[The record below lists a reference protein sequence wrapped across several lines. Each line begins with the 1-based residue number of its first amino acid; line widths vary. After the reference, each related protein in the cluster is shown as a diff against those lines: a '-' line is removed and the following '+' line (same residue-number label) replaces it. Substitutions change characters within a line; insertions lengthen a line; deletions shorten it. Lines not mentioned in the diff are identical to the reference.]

1 MPTAAVSLEDAVD
14 ILVVD
19 DQVEDL
25 TAMRAVLSAP
35 DVNVVTATSGPEAL
49 KHLLRQDFAVIVLDV
64 LMPEMDGFELATLI
78 KSRERSEHTPMVFLT
93 ADATDAKRLY
103 RAYSVGAIDY
113 LEKPVDAEI
122 IRSKV
127 AVFVDMFRKDRR
139 LISQAKTLRESE
151 RRERELQIAE
161 LKLSAERRYNNL
173 AEAVPQ
179 IVWTSTPSGV
189 IDYSNRHF
197 AEYAG
202 LSPARARQHGF
213 LDLVHPDDAPT
224 SKSAWEGALS
234 RGEEFTFHC
243 RLRRHDGVFRWHAC
257 HGVPE
262 RERDGRIVAWLGVC
276 TDFEELH
283 QAIHARDEFLSIAS
297 HELRTPLTALKLRV
311 QSLQRNATLDSEV
324 RERLDSVGRQTLRL
338 ERLIADLL
346 DVSRITTGH
355 LSLDSEPFDM
365 LDAARE
371 VVERMT
377 ERTLAQ
383 ACEVRLTSQG
393 EVHGVWDRVRVEQVL
408 TNLLDNALRHG
419 AGRPVSIRIERCES
433 SVLIVVEDEGKGI
446 AKADLARIFE
456 RFERAAGQRGR
467 DGLGMG
473 LYIARQIV
481 EAHGG
486 SIHAKSEASRG
497 AAFHVVLPLTAT
509 RPDLNV
515 EA

>member
-1 MPTAAVSLEDAVD
+1 MSPAAVSREDAVD

-19 DQVEDL
+19 DQAEDL
-25 TAMRAVLSAP
+25 AAMRAVLCAP
-35 DVNVVTATSGPEAL
+35 DVNVVTALSGPEAL
-49 KHLLRQDFAVIVLDV
+49 KQLLRQDFAVIVLDV
-64 LMPEMDGFELATLI
+64 LMPDMDGFELATLI
-78 KSRERSEHTPMVFLT
+78 KSRERSQHTPMVFLT

-113 LEKPVDAEI
+113 LQKPVDPEI
-122 IRSKV
+122 IRAKV
-127 AVFVDMFRKDRR
+127 AVFVDLFRKDRR
-139 LISQAKTLRESE
+139 ILDQAKTLRESE
-151 RRERELQIAE
+151 RRERDLQIAE
-161 LKLSAERRYNNL
+161 LKLAAERRYNNL

-179 IVWTSTPSGV
+179 IVWTCTPAGL

-202 LSPARARQHGF
+202 LTPARAKNHGF
-213 LDLVHPDDAPT
+213 LDLAHPDDAA
-224 SKSAWEGALS
+224 KSRAAFESALA
-234 RGEEFTFHC
+234 RGDEFTFHC
-243 RLRRHDGVFRWHAC
+243 RV
-257 HGVPE
+257 
-262 RERDGRIVAWLGVC
+262 RDGRIVAWLGVC

-311 QSLQRNATLDSEV
+311 QGLQRNAKLDGDV

-338 ERLIADLL
+338 ERLISDLL

-355 LSLDSEPFDM
+355 LTLDTENFDL

-371 VVERMT
+371 VIDRMT
-377 ERTLAQ
+377 ERAVAQ
-383 ACEVRLTSQG
+383 NCEVRLTG
-393 EVHGVWDRVRVEQVL
+393 EGDAHGTWDRVRIEQVI

-419 AGRPVSIRIERCES
+419 AGHPVSVQLERREDA
-433 SVLIVVEDEGKGI
+433 VAFAVVDQGSGI
-446 AKADLARIFE
+446 AASDLSRIFE
-456 RFERAAGQRGR
+456 RFERAEGQRGS

-486 SIHAKSEASRG
+486 KIHAESAPARG
-497 AAFHVVLPLTAT
+497 AAFHVVLPLAPTPPRASHG
-509 RPDLNV
+509 
-515 EA
+515 A